1 MSDVKKVFW
10 SNVNWHRVNKK
21 MSWVYLVG
29 GNTTGPVNKTANI
42 TLNTVQKIAE
52 KLDISDYAILFEVFD
67 E

>member
-1 MSDVKKVFW
+1 
-10 SNVNWHRVNKK
+10 

-29 GNTTGPVNKTANI
+29 GNTTGPANKTANI

>member
-1 MSDVKKVFW
+1 MNDVKKVFW

-21 MSWVYLVG
+21 ISWVDLVG
-29 GNTTGPVNKTANI
+29 KNTTGPVNI

-52 KLDISDYAILFEVFD
+52 KLDITDYAISFEVFD